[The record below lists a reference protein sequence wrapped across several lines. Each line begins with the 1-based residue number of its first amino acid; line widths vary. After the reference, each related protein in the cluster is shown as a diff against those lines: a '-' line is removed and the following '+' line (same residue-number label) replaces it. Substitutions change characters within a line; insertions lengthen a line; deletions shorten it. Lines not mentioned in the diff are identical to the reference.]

1 MTEQN
6 NTTTAPVQP
15 EAVQLT
21 PTPEPAPVVQ
31 TTESATTV
39 APTPVVE
46 PAPVAPAVPEVPAA
60 PVAPTPVAPTPVV
73 PAPVVEPAPVAP
85 AVPEVPAAPVAPTPA
100 APAPVVEPAPVAP
113 AVPDVPA
120 TPVAP
125 TPVTPAPV
133 VEPAPVASPAP
144 APVSTDIVPSEPLN
158 PIGDNATIKPSTITP
173 SVENIKNAEPTA
185 PANGSV
191 GFVASSGPLP
201 KKKNKGLIIGIVVAV
216 IVIIALVGYFFIF
229 PMIIKSQMTP
239 KVIYENSIKAVFSEV
254 NSTVNDVVHEKSI
267 YDIKATLDSNI
278 ETLKPFSGYTYG
290 VNIGVDPVKESVQAG
305 FSLKDANN
313 TYSMN
318 AYIKDGNKYS
328 RYSTDNELN
337 YLGVTTAEETD
348 ALFAQFREAL
358 SSSEKINNEE
368 MTYLINKFSELVVAS
383 LKEDNLSQEDT
394 TITIDGEAT
403 KVINNKYVVDEAT
416 ANETKKYIYEE
427 LKKDAEAVK
436 ILAKALEISEDE
448 VKKMLTIEEET
459 KEDTEQKYD
468 DYTDVENGDEE
479 DIQKY
484 EEEAKFE
491 TLIFNIY
498 VSSKDMEPIGFAV
511 TNEDKSTE
519 IHYYYTDSFFEFK
532 LHTSSL
538 DVETNKDI
546 ENTILVVGTKVKEVI
561 NVSVKYNDKEVATA
575 IIKTLTETEIDL
587 EYEIISDSEDVANV
601 TGTFKYTI
609 DENDKRNN
617 QKYEFTLKSG
627 EQFVNASLD
636 ITLDWT
642 SEVAHINTG
651 TAKTL
656 TEAELATKQAN
667 FMTELGKTPI
677 GVLMQTLGGDMSGGL
692 NDYYTDSPS
701 YNIEYKP
708 EVDITVDNNNHI
720 EED

>member
-15 EAVQLT
+15 EAVQPT
-21 PTPEPAPVVQ
+21 PTPEPASVVQ
-31 TTESATTV
+31 PTESVAPV

-46 PAPVAPAVPEVPAA
+46 PAPVAPAVTE
-60 PVAPTPVAPTPVV
+60 
-73 PAPVVEPAPVAP
+73 
-85 AVPEVPAAPVAPTPA
+85 
-100 APAPVVEPAPVAP
+100 
-113 AVPDVPA
+113 VPA

-125 TPVTPAPV
+125 TPVET
-133 VEPAPVASPAP
+133 PVASPAP

-173 SVENIKNAEPTA
+173 SVENIKTAQPTA

-191 GFVASSGPLP
+191 GFVASSSPLP
-201 KKKNKGLIIGIVVAV
+201 KKKNKGLIIGIVIVV
-216 IVIIALVGYFFIF
+216 IVIVALVGYFVIF
-229 PMIIKSQMTP
+229 PMIVKSKMTP

-254 NSTVNDVVHEKSI
+254 NTTVNDVVHEKSI

-290 VNIGVDPVKESVQAG
+290 VNMGVDPVKESVQAG

-358 SSSEKINNEE
+358 SSSEKVNNEE
-368 MTYLINKFSELVVAS
+368 MTYLINKLSELVVAS
-383 LKEDNLSQEDT
+383 LKEDKLSQEDT

-448 VKKMLTIEEET
+448 VKKILTIEEET
-459 KEDTEQKYD
+459 KEEDTEQKYD

-498 VSSKDMEPIGFAV
+498 ISSKDMEPIGFAV
-511 TNEDKSTE
+511 TSEDKSTE
-519 IHYYYTDSFFEFK
+519 IHYYYTDSFFELK
-532 LHTSSL
+532 LHTSTL

-575 IIKTLTETEIDL
+575 IIKTLTENEIDL

-627 EQFVNASLD
+627 EQFVNVSLD

-692 NDYYTDSPS
+692 NDYYTDAPS
-701 YNIEYKP
+701 YNIEYEP

-720 EED
+720 EEA